1 MVHQNSAY
9 LHFGLPHFPLL
20 LLLGLNYCGLL
31 DPQQQML
38 ELLLREDRQRGS
50 GGFLSNDFVD
60 YDVLH
65 DSRIPNDSLQ
75 LELFARVGYGIG
87 CGVA

>member
-50 GGFLSNDFVD
+50 GGLLLNDFVD
-60 YDVLH
+60 DDVFH
-65 DSRIPNDSLQ
+65 NSSYSIYSFQ
-75 LELFARVGYGIG
+75 LELLSG
-87 CGVA
+87 CGY